1 MRISIIY
8 CARKEWISLSRS
20 KPILVARR
28 QFRHCCVPA
37 EVNGRLQAVVP
48 YSDILKAT
56 VIDPDGI
63 NTRSAQIAQCL
74 VTGARLT
81 TKLAAPDVEIIR
93 ALADNN
99 LNVTETA
106 RQLYMHRNTVC
117 HHILRVKKQTG
128 LDPLNFFDLHKL
140 LQQL

>member
-1 MRISIIY
+1 MTD
-8 CARKEWISLSRS
+8 SR
-20 KPILVARR
+20 PILVDRR
-28 QFRHCCVPA
+28 QFRHYCVPA
-37 EVNGRLQAVVP
+37 EVNGRLQTVVP

-63 NTRSAQIAQCL
+63 NTRSAQLAQHL
-74 VTGARLT
+74 VPGARLA

-117 HHILRVKKQTG
+117 YHVLRVKKQTG